1 MIKDN
6 APMDH
11 QQAIRPS
18 SVFVHSRHPLVCQT
32 IERSLLPL
40 TYEIKLFSPL
50 TGRNSDDCNW
60 ILILDSYTVEGWLD
74 VAMQCKLRG
83 GRSIIILPEI
93 SQEMELRLVY
103 LGVNGAVLIHTVYD
117 ELKHAVDAVLKGHLW
132 FRRDTVDE
140 YVKRTTHKSGLI
152 FSVREEQIVIFL
164 AEGFSNKQIGNALA
178 ISERTVKFHVSNI
191 LRKCN
196 VKNRRSL
203 FEVPV
208 RKIQSARD
216 ILSRSEVA

>member
-1 MIKDN
+1 
-6 APMDH
+6 MDH

-32 IERSLLPL
+32 IEKSLLPL
-40 TYEIKLFSPL
+40 TYEIKLFSAL
-50 TGRNSDDCNW
+50 TNLNSDNCNW
-60 ILILDSYTVEGWLD
+60 ILILDSCTVEGWLD

-83 GRSIIILPEI
+83 GRSIIILPEV

-103 LGVNGAVLIHTVYD
+103 LGVNGAVLIQTVYD

-132 FRRDTVDE
+132 FRRDTLDE
-140 YVKRTTHKSGLI
+140 YVKRTTDKSGLI
-152 FSVREEQIVIFL
+152 FSVREEQIIIFL
-164 AEGFSNKQIGNALA
+164 AKGFSNKQIASALA

-203 FEVPV
+203 LEIPV
-208 RKIQSARD
+208 RKIQSAGD